1 MLGWGVPGVWSCD
14 CAVDSTL
21 KTKSMDLIYLASPA
35 HKLIPDVLWIVREY
49 HVHKEVYHTQI
60 SIQKWVTCERSSW
73 AMWNIKNQW
82 WSGELMRL
90 EPPGCRCEEHPGWW
104 LEREEGLDLRIRK
117 ISSKRT
123 GCMNDAEN
131 TSLSFLLFL
140 LKDFASTKTY
150 GIGA

>member
-104 LEREEGLDLRIRK
+104 LEREEEWIWESGRLVLKGQGVWMMLGIQ
-117 ISSKRT
+117 
-123 GCMNDAEN
+123 
-131 TSLSFLLFL
+131 LFL
-140 LKDFASTKTY
+140 FSYFYWRILLPPKHMV
-150 GIGA
+150 